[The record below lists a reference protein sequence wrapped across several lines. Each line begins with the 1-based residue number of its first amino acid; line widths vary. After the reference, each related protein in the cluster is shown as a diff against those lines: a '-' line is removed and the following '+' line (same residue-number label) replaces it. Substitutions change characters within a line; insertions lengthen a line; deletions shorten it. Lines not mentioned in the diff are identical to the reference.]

1 MRWILVLLLLLI
13 ALLTAAATSLR
24 SASRLWLRD
33 WVEQQLTGKG
43 TAEAYL
49 ERLHDLLA
57 ASVSAAA
64 LVAILAGIAI
74 GARPDENTLGTALA
88 IVAFGLATLVL
99 GQLLPRALG
108 RRWSSRLVP
117 VLLPTLRGT
126 SALLSPVQR
135 LASAVSAASVRPAV
149 GEQSRREGFEE
160 LLREGQLEGQLE
172 GIGERDELDIITG
185 VVQFGE
191 RVLRDVM
198 TPRTAVFAV
207 DIALSPLEMAA
218 VIASSGYSRVPVYRE
233 SLDEIVG
240 VVHVFDVFRDGGE
253 RMAPLRPVPHAPAT
267 KRVSEMLFE
276 MLRGQFHFAVV
287 VDEFGGTAGIATLE
301 DLLEEL
307 VGDIHDEHDEPAIAD
322 VGHSRHAVVLDASM
336 PASEVAARFDAV
348 LPEWVDDRAQP
359 LAGLI
364 VRALGRIPV
373 VGERFVLGSLELTVV
388 RATATRIQR
397 LLAQRVQTAPA
408 VALRAPQ

>member
-1 MRWILVLLLLLI
+1 MIWILALLLLLT
-13 ALLTAAATSLR
+13 ALLTAAATALR
-24 SASRLWLRD
+24 SASRMWLRD
-33 WVEQQLTGKG
+33 WVEQQLTGKV

-49 ERLHDLLA
+49 ERLHELLA
-57 ASVSAAA
+57 ASVSAGA
-64 LVAILAGIAI
+64 LVAICSGIAI
-74 GARPDENTLGTALA
+74 GAQPDADPLATFLA
-88 IVAFGLATLVL
+88 IVLFGLAVLVL
-99 GQLLPRALG
+99 GQLVPRAIA
-108 RRWSSRLVP
+108 RRWSSKLVP

-135 LASAVSAASVRPAV
+135 VAQRVAAAAVRPA
-149 GEQSRREGFEE
+149 GAEPSRREGFEE
-160 LLREGQLEGQLE
+160 LLREGELE
-172 GIGERDELDIITG
+172 GIGEREEIDIITG

-218 VIASSGYSRVPVYRE
+218 VIASSGYSRVPVYRD

-287 VDEFGGTAGIATLE
+287 ADEFGGTAGIVTLE

-307 VGDIHDEHDEPAIAD
+307 VGDIHDEHDEPAVAD
-322 VGHSRHAVVLDASM
+322 VGPSRRAVVINASM
-336 PASEVAARFDAV
+336 PASEVAARFDV
-348 LPEWVDDRAQP
+348 FLPDWIEDGSQP
-359 LAGLI
+359 LAGIL

-373 VGERFVLGSLELTVV
+373 VGERFVLASLELTVV

-397 LLAQRVQTAPA
+397 LLAQREDTAVPIA
-408 VALRAPQ
+408 IRAPK

>member
-1 MRWILVLLLLLI
+1 MIWVLALLLLML
-13 ALLTAAATSLR
+13 AWLTAAATALR

-33 WVEQQLTGKG
+33 WVEQQLTGKV

-49 ERLHDLLA
+49 ERLHELLA

-64 LVAILAGIAI
+64 LLTVLAGIAI
-74 GARPDENTLGTALA
+74 GARPDATVLDTVIA
-88 IVAFGLATLVL
+88 IAGFGLAVLVL
-99 GQLLPRALG
+99 GQLFPRAIA

-117 VLLPTLRGT
+117 VLLPTMRAT
-126 SALLSPVQR
+126 AALLAPVHR
-135 LASAVSAASVRPAV
+135 LGTAVAAASVRPV
-149 GEQSRREGFEE
+149 SNEQSRREGFEE
-160 LLREGQLEGQLE
+160 LLREGQLEG
-172 GIGERDELDIITG
+172 IGEREEIDIITG

-207 DIALSPLEMAA
+207 DVALSPLEMAA
-218 VIASSGYSRVPVYRE
+218 IIAQSGYSRVPVYRE
-233 SLDEIVG
+233 SLDEIIG
-240 VVHVFDVFRDGGE
+240 VIHVFDVFRDGGE

-287 VDEFGGTAGIATLE
+287 VDEFGGTAGIVTLE

-322 VGHSRHAVVLDASM
+322 IGHSRHAVVLDASM
-336 PASEVAARFDAV
+336 PAGDVALRFEAQ
-348 LPEWVDDRAQP
+348 LPDWIEDRTQP

-373 VGERFVLGSLELTVV
+373 VGERFILGSLELTVV

-397 LLAQRVQTAPA
+397 LLAQRAGSAPG
-408 VALRAPQ
+408 VVLRAPQQ

>member
-1 MRWILVLLLLLI
+1 MIGILVLILLLV
-13 ALLTAAATSLR
+13 AWLTAAATSLR

-33 WVEQQLTGKG
+33 WVEQQLTGKV
-43 TAEAYL
+43 TAEAYV
-49 ERLHDLLA
+49 ERLHQLLA

-64 LVAILAGIAI
+64 LLAILAGIAI
-74 GARPDENTLGTALA
+74 GARPEADALSNLIA
-88 IVAFGLATLVL
+88 ILAFGLAVLVL
-99 GQLLPRALG
+99 GQLVPRALA
-108 RRWSSRLVP
+108 RRWSSKLVP
-117 VLLPTLRGT
+117 VLLPTLRAT
-126 SALLSPVQR
+126 SALISPVQR
-135 LASAVSAASVRPAV
+135 LASAVAAASVRPAKS
-149 GEQSRREGFEE
+149 EQSRREGFEE
-160 LLREGQLEGQLE
+160 LLREGQLEG
-172 GIGERDELDIITG
+172 IGEREEIDIITG

-218 VIASSGYSRVPVYRE
+218 VIASSGYSRVPVYRD

-307 VGDIHDEHDEPAIAD
+307 VGDIHDEHDEPAISD

-348 LPEWVDDRAQP
+348 LPDWVEDRSQP

-397 LLAQRVQTAPA
+397 LLAQRADAGAP
-408 VALRAPQ
+408 VSLKAPK

>member
-1 MRWILVLLLLLI
+1 MIWILGLLLLLT
-13 ALLTAAATSLR
+13 ALLTAAATALR

-33 WVEQQLTGKG
+33 WVEQQLTGKV

-57 ASVSAAA
+57 ASVSAGA
-64 LVAILAGIAI
+64 LVAICAGIAI
-74 GARPDENTLGTALA
+74 GTHPDPDPLAVMLA
-88 IVAFGLATLVL
+88 IVIFGLAVLVL
-99 GQLLPRALG
+99 GQLFPRALA
-108 RRWSSRLVP
+108 RRWSSKLVP

-126 SALLSPVQR
+126 SAILSPVQR
-135 LASAVSAASVRPAV
+135 IAARVATSGARP
-149 GEQSRREGFEE
+149 GSSEQSRREGFEE
-160 LLREGQLEGQLE
+160 LLREGQLEG
-172 GIGERDELDIITG
+172 IGEREEIDIITG

-198 TPRTAVFAV
+198 TPRTSVFAV

-240 VVHVFDVFRDGGE
+240 VMHVFDVFRDGGE

-307 VGDIHDEHDEPAIAD
+307 VGDIHDEHDEPAAAD
-322 VGHSRHAVVLDASM
+322 IGHSHHAIVLDASL
-336 PASEVAARFDAV
+336 PAGDIASRFDV
-348 LPEWVDDRAQP
+348 SLPEWVDESQP
-359 LAGLI
+359 VAGI
-364 VRALGRIPV
+364 VVRAIGRIPV
-373 VGERFVLGSLELTVV
+373 VGERFELGALELTVV
-388 RATATRIQR
+388 RATPTRIQR
-397 LLAQRVQTAPA
+397 LLAKRADAALA
-408 VALRAPQ
+408 VALKAPQ

>member
-1 MRWILVLLLLLI
+1 MIWVLALLLLLMAWVI
-13 ALLTAAATSLR
+13 AAATALR

-33 WVEQQLTGKG
+33 WVEQQLTGKV

-49 ERLHDLLA
+49 ERLHQLLA
-57 ASVSAAA
+57 ASVSAVA
-64 LVAILAGIAI
+64 LLTILAGIAI
-74 GARPDENTLGTALA
+74 GARPDADALSTLIA
-88 IVAFGLATLVL
+88 IVVFGLAVLVL
-99 GQLLPRALG
+99 GQLLPRALA
-108 RRWSSRLVP
+108 RRWSSKLVP
-117 VLLPTLRGT
+117 VLLPTLRAT
-126 SALLSPVQR
+126 SALISPVQR
-135 LASAVSAASVRPAV
+135 LASAVAAASVRPV
-149 GEQSRREGFEE
+149 PHEQSRREGFEE
-160 LLREGQLEGQLE
+160 LLREGQLEG
-172 GIGERDELDIITG
+172 IGEREEIDIITG

-207 DIALSPLEMAA
+207 DMALSPLEMAA
-218 VIASSGYSRVPVYRE
+218 VIASSGYSRVPVYRD
-233 SLDEIVG
+233 SLDEIIG

-287 VDEFGGTAGIATLE
+287 VDEFGGTAGIVTLE

-336 PASEVAARFDAV
+336 PASEVAARFDAA
-348 LPEWVDDRAQP
+348 LPDWVEDRSQP

-397 LLAQRVQTAPA
+397 LIAQRAGAAPP
-408 VALRAPQ
+408 VALKAPQ

>member
-1 MRWILVLLLLLI
+1 MIGILVLILLLM
-13 ALLTAAATSLR
+13 AWLTAAATALR

-33 WVEQQLTGKG
+33 WVEQQLTGKV
-43 TAEAYL
+43 TAEAYV
-49 ERLHDLLA
+49 ERLHQLLA

-64 LVAILAGIAI
+64 LLAILAGIAI
-74 GARPDENTLGTALA
+74 GARPDADALSNLIA
-88 IVAFGLATLVL
+88 IVAFGLAVLVL
-99 GQLLPRALG
+99 GQLLPRALA
-108 RRWSSRLVP
+108 RRWSSKLVP
-117 VLLPTLRGT
+117 VLLPTLRAT
-126 SALLSPVQR
+126 SALISPVQR
-135 LASAVSAASVRPAV
+135 LASAVAAASARTSRS
-149 GEQSRREGFEE
+149 ELSRREGFEE
-160 LLREGQLEGQLE
+160 LLREGQLEG
-172 GIGERDELDIITG
+172 IGEREEIDIITG

-207 DIALSPLEMAA
+207 DMALSPLEMAA

-287 VDEFGGTAGIATLE
+287 VDEFGGTAGIVTLE

-307 VGDIHDEHDEPAIAD
+307 VGDIHDEHDEPAISD

-348 LPEWVDDRAQP
+348 LPDWVEDRSQP

-397 LLAQRVQTAPA
+397 LLAQRADAGAP
-408 VALRAPQ
+408 VALKAPQ

>member
-1 MRWILVLLLLLI
+1 MIWVLALLLLLV
-13 ALLTAAATSLR
+13 AWLTAAATALR

-33 WVEQQLTGKG
+33 WVEQQLTGKV

-49 ERLHDLLA
+49 ERLHQLLA
-57 ASVSAAA
+57 ASGSAAA
-64 LVAILAGIAI
+64 LLAILAGMAI
-74 GARPDENTLGTALA
+74 GMRPDMDALA
-88 IVAFGLATLVL
+88 IIAEILLFALAVLVL
-99 GQLLPRALG
+99 GQLLPRAIA
-108 RRWSSRLVP
+108 RRWSAKLVP
-117 VLLPTLRGT
+117 VLLPTLRAT
-126 SALLSPVQR
+126 SALLSPVER
-135 LASAVSAASVRPAV
+135 LASAVATASVKPATA
-149 GEQSRREGFEE
+149 EQSRREGIEE
-160 LLREGQLEGQLE
+160 LLREGQLEG
-172 GIGERDELDIITG
+172 IGATEEISIITG

-191 RVLRDVM
+191 RLLRDVM

-207 DIALSPLEMAA
+207 DVALSPLEMAA
-218 VIASSGYSRVPVYRE
+218 VIAQSGYSRVPVYRG
-233 SLDEIVG
+233 SLDEIIG

-287 VDEFGGTAGIATLE
+287 ADEFGGTAGIVTLE

-307 VGDIHDEHDEPAIAD
+307 VGDIHDEHDEPAIAED
-322 VGHSRHAVVLDASM
+322 GHSRHAVVLDAKV
-336 PASEVAARFDAV
+336 PASDVAARFDAQ
-348 LPEWVDDRAQP
+348 LPDWVDDRSQP

-388 RATATRIQR
+388 RATPTRIQR
-397 LLAQRVQTAPA
+397 LLAQRADALPPVP
-408 VALRAPQ
+408 LRAPQ

>member
-1 MRWILVLLLLLI
+1 MTAILALLLLLV
-13 ALLTAAATSLR
+13 AWLTAASTSLR
-24 SASRLWLRD
+24 SASRMWLRD
-33 WVEQQLTGKG
+33 WVEQQLTGKV
-43 TAEAYL
+43 TAEAYV
-49 ERLHDLLA
+49 ERLHQLLA
-57 ASVSAAA
+57 AAGSAAA
-64 LVAILAGIAI
+64 L
-74 GARPDENTLGTALA
+74 LA
-88 IVAFGLATLVL
+88 IVAGLAIGMRPASDGLGVIGEIVLFVLVVL
-99 GQLLPRALG
+99 VFGQLVPRAIA
-108 RRWSSRLVP
+108 RRWSSKLVP
-117 VLLPTLRGT
+117 VLLRTLRAA
-126 SALLSPVQR
+126 SALLSPVER
-135 LASAVSAASVRPAV
+135 LASAVATASVRPRV
-149 GEQSRREGFEE
+149 NEQSRREGFEE
-160 LLREGQLEGQLE
+160 LLREGQLEG
-172 GIGERDELDIITG
+172 IGETQEIDIIAG

-191 RVLRDVM
+191 RVLHDVM

-218 VIASSGYSRVPVYRE
+218 VIAQSGYSRVPVYRG

-287 VDEFGGTAGIATLE
+287 VDEFGGTAGIVTLE

-307 VGDIHDEHDEPAIAD
+307 VGDIHDEHDEPAMTD

-336 PASEVAARFDAV
+336 PASEVAARFDAQ
-348 LPEWVDDRAQP
+348 LPEWLEDRSQP

-364 VRALGRIPV
+364 VRALGRIPA

-388 RATATRIQR
+388 RATPARIQR
-397 LLAQRVQTAPA
+397 LLAQRADAAPP
-408 VALRAPQ
+408 VALRAPR

>member
-1 MRWILVLLLLLI
+1 MIWVLALLLLVT
-13 ALLTAAATSLR
+13 ALLTAAATALR

-33 WVEQQLTGKG
+33 WVEQQLTGKV

-49 ERLHDLLA
+49 ERLHELLA
-57 ASVSAAA
+57 ASVSAGA
-64 LVAILAGIAI
+64 LVVICAGIAI
-74 GARPDENTLGTALA
+74 GTQPDADPLATILA
-88 IVAFGLATLVL
+88 IVIFGLAALVL
-99 GQLLPRALG
+99 GQLFPRAIA
-108 RRWSSRLVP
+108 RRWSAKLVP

-135 LASAVSAASVRPAV
+135 FAGAIASTGARPAS
-149 GEQSRREGFEE
+149 GEQSRREGFED
-160 LLREGQLEGQLE
+160 LLREGELEGMGQRE
-172 GIGERDELDIITG
+172 EIDIITG

-240 VVHVFDVFRDGGE
+240 VIHVFDVFRDGGE

-307 VGDIHDEHDEPAIAD
+307 VGDIHDEHDEPALAD
-322 VGHSRHAVVLDASM
+322 VGHSRHAIVLDAAM
-336 PASEVAARFDAV
+336 PAGDVASRFDAL
-348 LPEWVDDRAQP
+348 LPAWVEDRSQP
-359 LAGLI
+359 LAGLL

-373 VGERFVLGSLELTVV
+373 VGERFVLGTLELTVV
-388 RATATRIQR
+388 RATNTRIQR
-397 LLAQRVQTAPA
+397 LLAQRVDAVPAVELTAP
-408 VALRAPQ
+408 Q

>member
-1 MRWILVLLLLLI
+1 MIWFLGLLLLLA
-13 ALLTAAATSLR
+13 ALVTASASALR
-24 SASRLWLRD
+24 SASRMWLRD
-33 WVEQQLTGKG
+33 WVEQQLTGKV

-49 ERLHDLLA
+49 ERLHELLA
-57 ASVSAAA
+57 ASVTAGA
-64 LVAILAGIAI
+64 LVAICSGIVI
-74 GARPDENTLGTALA
+74 GASPDADPLATILA
-88 IVAFGLATLVL
+88 IVLFGLAVLVL
-99 GQLLPRALG
+99 GQLLPRAIA
-108 RRWSSRLVP
+108 RRWSSSLVP
-117 VLLPTLRGT
+117 VLLPTLRGA

-135 LASAVSAASVRPAV
+135 AASTVAAAAVRPPG
-149 GEQSRREGFEE
+149 GELSRREGFEE
-160 LLREGQLEGQLE
+160 LLREGELE
-172 GIGERDELDIITG
+172 GIGEREEIDIITG

-207 DIALSPLEMAA
+207 DMALSPLEMAA
-218 VIASSGYSRVPVYRE
+218 VIASSGYSRVPVYRG

-307 VGDIHDEHDEPAIAD
+307 VGDIHDEHDEPALAD
-322 VGHSRHAVVLDASM
+322 AGPSRRAVVVNASM
-336 PASEVAARFDAV
+336 PASEVAARFDAM
-348 LPEWVDDRAQP
+348 LPDWIDDRSQP
-359 LAGLI
+359 LAGIL

-388 RATATRIQR
+388 RATATRVQR
-397 LLAQRVQTAPA
+397 LLAQREEASAPL
-408 VALRAPQ
+408 ALRAPK

>member
-1 MRWILVLLLLLI
+1 MIWILTLFLLMT
-13 ALLTAAATSLR
+13 AWLTAAATALR

-33 WVEQQLTGKG
+33 WVEQQLTGKV

-49 ERLHDLLA
+49 ERLQQLLA

-64 LVAILAGIAI
+64 LLAILAGMTI
-74 GARPDENTLGTALA
+74 GTRPGSDVLGIILE
-88 IVAFGLATLVL
+88 ILLFGLAVLVL
-99 GQLLPRALG
+99 GQLLPRALA
-108 RRWSSRLVP
+108 RRWSSKLVP
-117 VLLPTLRGT
+117 VLLPTLRAT

-135 LASAVSAASVRPAV
+135 IATAVAAASVRPASN
-149 GEQSRREGFEE
+149 EQSRREGFEE
-160 LLREGQLEGQLE
+160 LLREGQLEG
-172 GIGERDELDIITG
+172 IGEREEIDIITG

-207 DIALSPLEMAA
+207 DITLSPLEMAA
-218 VIASSGYSRVPVYRE
+218 VIAQSGYSRVPVFRG

-287 VDEFGGTAGIATLE
+287 ADEFGGTAGIVTLE

-336 PASEVAARFDAV
+336 PASEVAARFEV
-348 LPEWVDDRAQP
+348 QLPDWVEDRNQP

-364 VRALGRIPV
+364 VRTLGRIPV

-388 RATATRIQR
+388 RATPTRIQR
-397 LLAQRVQTAPA
+397 LLAQSADAAPP
-408 VALRAPQ
+408 VPLRPPQ

>member
-1 MRWILVLLLLLI
+1 MSWILVVLLLLM
-13 ALLTAAATSLR
+13 AWLTAAATALR

-33 WVEQQLTGKG
+33 WVEQQLTGKV

-49 ERLHDLLA
+49 ERLHELLA
-57 ASVSAAA
+57 ASGSAAA
-64 LVAILAGIAI
+64 LLVILAGIDI
-74 GARPDENTLGTALA
+74 GARPDANALNTLVT
-88 IVAFGLATLVL
+88 IVIFGLAALVL
-99 GQLLPRALG
+99 GQLFPRALA
-108 RRWSSRLVP
+108 RRWSSKLVP
-117 VLLPTLRGT
+117 VLLPTLRAT
-126 SALLSPVQR
+126 SALISPVQR
-135 LASAVSAASVRPAV
+135 LASAVAAASVRTSN
-149 GEQSRREGFEE
+149 EQSRREGFEE
-160 LLREGQLEGQLE
+160 LLREGQLEG
-172 GIGERDELDIITG
+172 IGEREEIDIITG

-207 DIALSPLEMAA
+207 DMALSPLEMAA
-218 VIASSGYSRVPVYRE
+218 VIANSGYSRVPVYRE
-233 SLDEIVG
+233 SLDEIIG

-287 VDEFGGTAGIATLE
+287 VDEFGGTAGIVTLE

-322 VGHSRHAVVLDASM
+322 IGHSRHAVVLDASM
-336 PASEVAARFDAV
+336 PANEVAARFDAV
-348 LPEWVDDRAQP
+348 LPDWVEDRTQP

-397 LLAQRVQTAPA
+397 LIAQRSDSAPP
-408 VALRAPQ
+408 VMLRAPQ

>member
-1 MRWILVLLLLLI
+1 MIWVLALLLVLT
-13 ALLTAAATSLR
+13 AWLTAAATALR

-33 WVEQQLTGKG
+33 WVEQQLTGKV

-49 ERLHDLLA
+49 ERLHQLLA
-57 ASVSAAA
+57 ASGSAAA
-64 LVAILAGIAI
+64 LLAIIAGMAI
-74 GARPDENTLGTALA
+74 GTRPANDVLGVVLEVLVFVLA
-88 IVAFGLATLVL
+88 VLVI
-99 GQLLPRALG
+99 GQLLPRAIA
-108 RRWSSRLVP
+108 RRWSSKLVP
-117 VLLPTLRGT
+117 VLLPTLRAT
-126 SALLSPVQR
+126 SALLSPVER
-135 LASAVSAASVRPAV
+135 GASAVAAASVRPTSN
-149 GEQSRREGFEE
+149 EQSRREGFEE
-160 LLREGQLEGQLE
+160 LLREGQLEG
-172 GIGERDELDIITG
+172 IGEREEIDIITG

-218 VIASSGYSRVPVYRE
+218 VIAKSGYSRVPVYRE
-233 SLDEIVG
+233 SVDEIVG
-240 VVHVFDVFRDGGE
+240 VIHVFDVFRDGGE

-287 VDEFGGTAGIATLE
+287 VDEFGGTAGIVTLE

-322 VGHSRHAVVLDASM
+322 VGHSRHAVVLDASI
-336 PASEVAARFDAV
+336 PAAEVATRFEAQ
-348 LPEWVDDRAQP
+348 LPPWVEDRSQP

-388 RATATRIQR
+388 RATPTRIQR
-397 LLAQRVQTAPA
+397 LLAQRADAAPP
-408 VALRAPQ
+408 VPLRAPQ

>member
-1 MRWILVLLLLLI
+1 MIYFLLALVLLA
-13 ALLTAAATSLR
+13 ALVTAAATSLR

-33 WVEQQLTGKG
+33 WVEQQLTGKV

-49 ERLHDLLA
+49 ERLHELLA
-57 ASVSAAA
+57 ASTNAAA
-64 LVAILAGIAI
+64 LIAVFAGIVI
-74 GARPDENTLGTALA
+74 GTRPDAGPLDTLLA
-88 IVAFGLATLVL
+88 IALFGLAVL
-99 GQLLPRALG
+99 IVGQLLPRAVA
-108 RRWSSRLVP
+108 RRWSSKLVP
-117 VLLPTLRGT
+117 VLLPTLRAT
-126 SALLSPVQR
+126 SAVLSPAQR
-135 LASAVSAASVRPAV
+135 MVSAVAGASVHSAT

-160 LLREGQLEGQLE
+160 LLREGQLEG
-172 GIGERDELDIITG
+172 IGEREEIDIITG

-191 RVLRDVM
+191 RVLSEVM

-218 VIASSGYSRVPVYRE
+218 VIAQSGYSRVPVYRE

-253 RMAPLRPVPHAPAT
+253 RMAPLRPVPHAPST

-287 VDEFGGTAGIATLE
+287 VDEFGGTAGIVTLE

-307 VGDIHDEHDEPAIAD
+307 VGDIHDEHDEPAVAD

-336 PASEVAARFDAV
+336 PAEDVAARFDV
-348 LPEWVDDRAQP
+348 LLPDWVEDRSQP

-364 VRALGRIPV
+364 VRNLGRIPV
-373 VGERFVLGSLELTVV
+373 VGERFVLGALELIVV
-388 RATATRIQR
+388 RATQTRIQR
-397 LLAQRVQTAPA
+397 LLAQRVDAAQAIP
-408 VALRAPQ
+408 LRAPR

>member
-1 MRWILVLLLLLI
+1 MIWLLVLLLLLV
-13 ALLTAAATSLR
+13 AFVTASASALR
-24 SASRLWLRD
+24 SASRMWLRD
-33 WVEQQLTGKG
+33 WVEQQLTGKV

-49 ERLHDLLA
+49 ERLHELLA
-57 ASVSAAA
+57 ASVSAGA
-64 LVAILAGIAI
+64 LVVICSGIVI
-74 GARPDENTLGTALA
+74 GASPDADPLATILA
-88 IVAFGLATLVL
+88 IVLFGLSVLVL
-99 GQLLPRALG
+99 GQLLPRAIA
-108 RRWSSRLVP
+108 RRWSSTLVP
-117 VLLPTLRGT
+117 VLLPALRGA
-126 SALLSPVQR
+126 SAILSPVR
-135 LASAVSAASVRPAV
+135 RGASTVAAAAVRPSGA
-149 GEQSRREGFEE
+149 ELSRREGFEE
-160 LLREGQLEGQLE
+160 LLREGELE
-172 GIGERDELDIITG
+172 GIGEREEIDIITG

-207 DIALSPLEMAA
+207 DMALSPLEMAA
-218 VIASSGYSRVPVYRE
+218 VIASSGYSRVPVYRG

-307 VGDIHDEHDEPAIAD
+307 VGDIHDEHDEPALAD
-322 VGHSRHAVVLDASM
+322 VGPSRRAVVVNASM
-336 PASEVAARFDAV
+336 PASEVAARFDAL
-348 LPEWVDDRAQP
+348 LPDWIDDRSQP
-359 LAGLI
+359 LAGIL

-388 RATATRIQR
+388 RATATRVQR
-397 LLAQRVQTAPA
+397 LLAQREDAGAPL
-408 VALRAPQ
+408 ALRAPT

>member
-1 MRWILVLLLLLI
+1 MIWILTTLLLLT
-13 ALLTAAATSLR
+13 ALLTAAATALR

-33 WVEQQLTGKG
+33 WVEQQLTGKV

-57 ASVSAAA
+57 ASVSAGA
-64 LVAILAGIAI
+64 LVAICAGIVI
-74 GARPDENTLGTALA
+74 GTHPDPDPLAVILA
-88 IVAFGLATLVL
+88 IVIFGLAVLVL
-99 GQLLPRALG
+99 GQLFPRAIA
-108 RRWSSRLVP
+108 RRWSSKLVP

-126 SALLSPVQR
+126 SAILSPLQR
-135 LASAVSAASVRPAV
+135 MATRVAAGGARP
-149 GEQSRREGFEE
+149 GSSEQSRREGFEE
-160 LLREGQLEGQLE
+160 LLREGQLEG
-172 GIGERDELDIITG
+172 IGEREEIDIITG

-198 TPRTAVFAV
+198 TPRTSVFAV

-240 VVHVFDVFRDGGE
+240 VMHVFDVFRDGGE

-307 VGDIHDEHDEPAIAD
+307 VGDIHDEHDEPAAAD
-322 VGHSRHAVVLDASM
+322 TGHSHHAIVLDASISAGDV
-336 PASEVAARFDAV
+336 ASRFDV
-348 LPEWVDDRAQP
+348 LLPEWVDESQP
-359 LAGLI
+359 VAGLV
-364 VRALGRIPV
+364 VRAIGRIPV
-373 VGERFVLGSLELTVV
+373 VGERFELGALELTVV
-388 RATATRIQR
+388 RATPTRIQR
-397 LLAQRVQTAPA
+397 LLAQRADAALA
-408 VALRAPQ
+408 VALKEPQ

>member
-1 MRWILVLLLLLI
+1 MTWMLALLLLLM
-13 ALLTAAATSLR
+13 AWLTAASTALR

-33 WVEQQLTGKG
+33 WVEQQLTGKV

-49 ERLHDLLA
+49 ERLHQLLA
-57 ASVSAAA
+57 ASGSAAA
-64 LVAILAGIAI
+64 MLAILAGMAI
-74 GARPDENTLGTALA
+74 GTRADLDVLGMIAEILLFALA
-88 IVAFGLATLVL
+88 VLVL
-99 GQLLPRALG
+99 GQLLPRAIA
-108 RRWSSRLVP
+108 RRWSSKLVP
-117 VLLPTLRGT
+117 VLLPTLRAT
-126 SALLSPVQR
+126 SALLSPVER
-135 LASAVSAASVRPAV
+135 LARAVAAASVRRDVA
-149 GEQSRREGFEE
+149 EQPRREGFEE
-160 LLREGQLEGQLE
+160 LLREGQLEG
-172 GIGERDELDIITG
+172 IGEREEIDIITG

-207 DIALSPLEMAA
+207 DVALPPLEMAA
-218 VIASSGYSRVPVYRE
+218 VIAHSGYSRVPVYRG
-233 SLDEIVG
+233 SLDEIIG

-287 VDEFGGTAGIATLE
+287 ADEFGGTAGIVTLE

-307 VGDIHDEHDEPAIAD
+307 VGDIHDEHDEPAITD
-322 VGHSRHAVVLDASM
+322 IGHSRHAVVLDAKV
-336 PASEVAARFDAV
+336 PASEAAARFEAQ
-348 LPEWVDDRAQP
+348 LPDWVEDRSQP

-373 VGERFVLGSLELTVV
+373 VGERFMLGSLELTVV
-388 RATATRIQR
+388 RATPARIQR
-397 LLAQRVQTAPA
+397 LLAQRADAALPIS
-408 VALRAPQ
+408 LRAPK

>member
-1 MRWILVLLLLLI
+1 MIWILVLLLLLT
-13 ALLTAAATSLR
+13 ALLTAAATALR
-24 SASRLWLRD
+24 SASRMWLRD
-33 WVEQQLTGKG
+33 WVEQQLTGKV

-49 ERLHDLLA
+49 ERLHELLA
-57 ASVSAAA
+57 ASVSAGA
-64 LVAILAGIAI
+64 LVAICSGIAI
-74 GARPDENTLGTALA
+74 GAQPDADPLATFLA
-88 IVAFGLATLVL
+88 IVLFGLAVLLL
-99 GQLLPRALG
+99 GQLLPRAIA
-108 RRWSSRLVP
+108 RRWSSTLVP

-135 LASAVSAASVRPAV
+135 LAHRVSAAALRPA
-149 GEQSRREGFEE
+149 GTEPSRREGFEE
-160 LLREGQLEGQLE
+160 LLREGELE
-172 GIGERDELDIITG
+172 GIGERDEIDIITG

-207 DIALSPLEMAA
+207 DISLSPLEMAA
-218 VIASSGYSRVPVYRE
+218 VIASSGYSRVPVYRD

-287 VDEFGGTAGIATLE
+287 ADEFGGTAGIVTLE

-307 VGDIHDEHDEPAIAD
+307 VGDIHDEHDEPAVAD
-322 VGHSRHAVVLDASM
+322 VGPSRRAVVINGSM
-336 PASEVAARFDAV
+336 PASEVAARFDAF
-348 LPEWVDDRAQP
+348 LPDWMEDGSQP
-359 LAGLI
+359 LGGII

-373 VGERFVLGSLELTVV
+373 VGERFVLGPLELTVV

-397 LLAQRVQTAPA
+397 LLAQREDTALP
-408 VALRAPQ
+408 VALRAPK

>member
-1 MRWILVLLLLLI
+1 MIWVLVLLLLLT
-13 ALLTAAATSLR
+13 ALLTAAATALR

-33 WVEQQLTGKG
+33 WVEQQLTGKV

-57 ASVSAAA
+57 ASVSAGA
-64 LVAILAGIAI
+64 LVAICAGIAI
-74 GARPDENTLGTALA
+74 GTHPDPDPLAVMLA
-88 IVAFGLATLVL
+88 IVIFGLAVLVL
-99 GQLLPRALG
+99 GQLFPRALA
-108 RRWSSRLVP
+108 RRWSSKLVP

-126 SALLSPVQR
+126 STLLSPVQR
-135 LASAVSAASVRPAV
+135 MAARVAFSSGRPRSS
-149 GEQSRREGFEE
+149 EQSRREGFEE
-160 LLREGQLEGQLE
+160 LLREGQLEG
-172 GIGERDELDIITG
+172 IGEREEIDIITG

-198 TPRTAVFAV
+198 TPRTSVFAV

-218 VIASSGYSRVPVYRE
+218 VIASSGYSRVPVFRE

-240 VVHVFDVFRDGGE
+240 VIHVFDVFRDGGE

-307 VGDIHDEHDEPAIAD
+307 VGDIHDEHDEPAAAD
-322 VGHSRHAVVLDASM
+322 IGHSHHAIVLDASISAGDV
-336 PASEVAARFDAV
+336 ASRFDV
-348 LPEWVDDRAQP
+348 SLPEWVDESQP
-359 LAGLI
+359 VAGLV
-364 VRALGRIPV
+364 VRAIGRIPV
-373 VGERFVLGSLELTVV
+373 VGERFELGALELTVV
-388 RATATRIQR
+388 RATPTRIQR
-397 LLAQRVQTAPA
+397 LLAQRADAAPA
-408 VALRAPQ
+408 VALKAPQ

>member
-1 MRWILVLLLLLI
+1 MIWILALVLLLT
-13 ALLTAAATSLR
+13 ALVTAAATALR

-33 WVEQQLTGKG
+33 WVEQQPTGKV

-49 ERLHDLLA
+49 ERLHQLLA
-57 ASVSAAA
+57 ASVSAGALLAIAA
-64 LVAILAGIAI
+64 GLTIGMQPDADPLAAILAIVLFGI
-74 GARPDENTLGTALA
+74 
-88 IVAFGLATLVL
+88 ATLVL
-99 GQLLPRALG
+99 GQLLPRALA
-108 RRWSSRLVP
+108 RRWSSKMVP

-126 SALLSPVQR
+126 SALLSPLQR
-135 LASAVSAASVRPAV
+135 ASGAVATAV
-149 GEQSRREGFEE
+149 VHPVAGEQSRREGFEE
-160 LLREGQLEGQLE
+160 LLREGELE
-172 GIGERDELDIITG
+172 GIGQREEIDIITG

-218 VIASSGYSRVPVYRE
+218 VIASSGYSRVPVYRD

-253 RMAPLRPVPHAPAT
+253 RMAPLRAVPHAPAT

-276 MLRGQFHFAVV
+276 MLRGQFHLAVV

-307 VGDIHDEHDEPAIAD
+307 VGDIHDEHDEPATME
-322 VGHSRHAVVLDASM
+322 VGHSRHAIVIDASM
-336 PASEVAARFDAV
+336 PVGDVASRFEAALPDWVAD
-348 LPEWVDDRAQP
+348 ESQP

-373 VGERFVLGSLELTVV
+373 VGERFVLGGLELTVV
-388 RATATRIQR
+388 RATNTRIQR
-397 LLAQRVQTAPA
+397 LLAQNVATVPA
-408 VALRAPQ
+408 VELLEPQ

>member
-1 MRWILVLLLLLI
+1 MILILSLLLLLT
-13 ALLTAAATSLR
+13 ALLTAAATALR

-33 WVEQQLTGKG
+33 WVEQQLTGKV

-49 ERLHDLLA
+49 ERLHELLA
-57 ASVSAAA
+57 ASVSAGA
-64 LVAILAGIAI
+64 LVAICAGIVI
-74 GARPDENTLGTALA
+74 GEQPDAGPLNTFLA
-88 IVAFGLATLVL
+88 IVLFGLAVLVL
-99 GQLLPRALG
+99 GQLFPRALA
-108 RRWSSRLVP
+108 RHWSSKLVP
-117 VLLPTLRGT
+117 VLLPTLRAT

-135 LASAVSAASVRPAV
+135 VASAVAAAGVRPAS

-160 LLREGQLEGQLE
+160 LLRVGQLE
-172 GIGERDELDIITG
+172 GIGEREEIDIITG

-207 DIALSPLEMAA
+207 DMALSPLEMAA
-218 VIASSGYSRVPVYRE
+218 VIASSGYSRVPVYRG
-233 SLDEIVG
+233 SLDDIVG

-287 VDEFGGTAGIATLE
+287 VDEFGGTAGIVTLE

-307 VGDIHDEHDEPAIAD
+307 VGDIHDEHDEPAAAE

-348 LPEWVDDRAQP
+348 LPAWVEDRSQP

-373 VGERFVLGSLELTVV
+373 VGERFVLGSLELTIV

-397 LLAQRVQTAPA
+397 LLAQRTDAAPA

>member
-1 MRWILVLLLLLI
+1 MIWVLVLLLLMMAWI
-13 ALLTAAATSLR
+13 TAAATALR

-33 WVEQQLTGKG
+33 WVEQQLTGKV

-49 ERLHDLLA
+49 ERLHQLLA
-57 ASVSAAA
+57 ASGSAGA
-64 LVAILAGIAI
+64 LLAILAGLAVGTRPQSDVLGIIAEI
-74 GARPDENTLGTALA
+74 LIFALA
-88 IVAFGLATLVL
+88 VLVF
-99 GQLLPRALG
+99 GQLLPRAIA
-108 RRWSSRLVP
+108 RRWSSKLVP
-117 VLLPTLRGT
+117 VLLPTLRAT
-126 SALLSPVQR
+126 SALLSPVEK
-135 LASAVSAASVRPAV
+135 LASAVAAASARPSGSEV
-149 GEQSRREGFEE
+149 SRREGFEE
-160 LLREGQLEGQLE
+160 LLREGQLEG
-172 GIGERDELDIITG
+172 IGATEEIDIITG

-218 VIASSGYSRVPVYRE
+218 VIAQSGYSRVPVYRE

-253 RMAPLRPVPHAPAT
+253 RMAPLRAVPHAPAT

-287 VDEFGGTAGIATLE
+287 VDEFGGTAGIVTLE

-307 VGDIHDEHDEPAIAD
+307 VGDIHDEHDEPAMSD
-322 VGHSRHAVVLDASM
+322 VGHSRHAVVLDAKM
-336 PASEVAARFDAV
+336 PANDVAARFDAQ
-348 LPEWVDDRAQP
+348 LPDWVEDRSQP

-388 RATATRIQR
+388 RATPTRIQR
-397 LLAQRVQTAPA
+397 LLAQRVDATAP
-408 VALRAPQ
+408 VPLRAPQ

>member
-1 MRWILVLLLLLI
+1 MIWILALLLLLT
-13 ALLTAAATSLR
+13 ALLTAAATALR
-24 SASRLWLRD
+24 SASRMWLRD
-33 WVEQQLTGKG
+33 WVEQQLTGKV

-57 ASVSAAA
+57 ASVSAGA
-64 LVAILAGIAI
+64 LVVICSGIAI
-74 GARPDENTLGTALA
+74 GAQPDADPLATLLA
-88 IVAFGLATLVL
+88 IVLFGLAVLVL
-99 GQLLPRALG
+99 GQLFPRAIA
-108 RRWSSRLVP
+108 RRWSSTLVP

-135 LASAVSAASVRPAV
+135 VARSVAAAAIRPSGA
-149 GEQSRREGFEE
+149 ELSRREGFEE
-160 LLREGQLEGQLE
+160 LLREGELE
-172 GIGERDELDIITG
+172 GIGEREEIDIITG

-218 VIASSGYSRVPVYRE
+218 VIASSGYSRVPVYRG

-267 KRVSEMLFE
+267 KRVSEMLFD

-287 VDEFGGTAGIATLE
+287 ADEFGGTAGIVTLE

-307 VGDIHDEHDEPAIAD
+307 VGDIHDEHDEPAVAD
-322 VGHSRHAVVLDASM
+322 VGPSRRAVVVNSSI
-336 PASEVAARFDAV
+336 PASEVAARFDAL
-348 LPEWVDDRAQP
+348 LPDWIEDRSQP
-359 LAGLI
+359 LGGIL

-397 LLAQRVQTAPA
+397 LLAQREDTAVPI
-408 VALRAPQ
+408 ALRVPK

>member
-1 MRWILVLLLLLI
+1 MILILSLLLLLT
-13 ALLTAAATSLR
+13 ALLTAAATALR

-33 WVEQQLTGKG
+33 WVEQQLTGKV

-49 ERLHDLLA
+49 ERLHELLA
-57 ASVSAAA
+57 ASVSAGA
-64 LVAILAGIAI
+64 LVAICAGIVMGAQPD
-74 GARPDENTLGTALA
+74 ARPLNILLA
-88 IVAFGLATLVL
+88 VGLFGLAVLVL
-99 GQLLPRALG
+99 GQLIPRALA
-108 RRWSSRLVP
+108 RHWSSRLVP
-117 VLLPTLRGT
+117 VLLPTLRAT

-135 LASAVSAASVRPAV
+135 VATAVAAAGVRPAS

-160 LLREGQLEGQLE
+160 LLREGQLEG
-172 GIGERDELDIITG
+172 IGEREEIDIITG

-218 VIASSGYSRVPVYRE
+218 VIASSGYSRVPVYRG
-233 SLDEIVG
+233 SLDDIVG

-253 RMAPLRPVPHAPAT
+253 RMAPLRAVPHAPGT
-267 KRVSEMLFE
+267 KRVSDMLFE

-287 VDEFGGTAGIATLE
+287 ADEFGGTAGIATLE

-307 VGDIHDEHDEPAIAD
+307 VGDIHDEHDEPATAD

-336 PASEVAARFDAV
+336 PASEIALRFDAV
-348 LPEWVDDRAQP
+348 LPDWVEDRSQP

-364 VRALGRIPV
+364 VRALGRFPV

-388 RATATRIQR
+388 RATPTRIQR
-397 LLAQRVQTAPA
+397 LLAQRTDAAPA
-408 VALRAPQ
+408 VALRAPK

>member
-1 MRWILVLLLLLI
+1 MTWVLVLLLLLL
-13 ALLTAAATSLR
+13 AWLTAAATALR

-33 WVEQQLTGKG
+33 WVEQQLTGKV

-49 ERLHDLLA
+49 ERLHQLLA
-57 ASVSAAA
+57 ASGSAASL
-64 LVAILAGIAI
+64 LVILAGMAI
-74 GARPDENTLGTALA
+74 GTRPQSDVLGIILEILLFALA
-88 IVAFGLATLVL
+88 VLVL
-99 GQLLPRALG
+99 GQLLPRAIA

-117 VLLPTLRGT
+117 VLLPTLRAT
-126 SALLSPVQR
+126 SALLSPVER
-135 LASAVSAASVRPAV
+135 IASAVATASVRTTPS
-149 GEQSRREGFEE
+149 ESRREGFEE
-160 LLREGQLEGQLE
+160 LLREGQLEG
-172 GIGERDELDIITG
+172 IGATEEISIITG

-207 DIALSPLEMAA
+207 DMALPPLEMAA
-218 VIASSGYSRVPVYRE
+218 VIAQSGYSRVPVYRG

-253 RMAPLRPVPHAPAT
+253 RMAPLRPVPHAPST

-287 VDEFGGTAGIATLE
+287 VDEFGGTAGIVTLE

-307 VGDIHDEHDEPAIAD
+307 VGDIHDEHDEPASVDI
-322 VGHSRHAVVLDASM
+322 GHSRHAVVVDASI
-336 PASEVAARFDAV
+336 PASEVASRFETQ
-348 LPEWVDDRAQP
+348 LPDWIEDRSQP

-364 VRALGRIPV
+364 VRTLGRIPV

-388 RATATRIQR
+388 RATPTRIQR
-397 LLAQRVQTAPA
+397 LLAQRADAALPVPLKAPK
-408 VALRAPQ
+408 

>member
-1 MRWILVLLLLLI
+1 MMPILVLLVLLL
-13 ALLTAAATSLR
+13 AWLTAASTALR

-33 WVEQQLTGKG
+33 WVEQQLTGKV

-49 ERLHDLLA
+49 ERLHQLLA

-64 LVAILAGIAI
+64 LLVILAGIAI
-74 GARPDENTLGTALA
+74 GARPEASALNA
-88 IVAFGLATLVL
+88 IGAIIVYGIAVLVL
-99 GQLLPRALG
+99 GQLLPRALA
-108 RRWSSRLVP
+108 RRWSSKLVP
-117 VLLPTLRGT
+117 VLLPTLRAT
-126 SALLSPVQR
+126 SALISPVQR
-135 LASAVSAASVRPAV
+135 LATAVAAASVRPARN
-149 GEQSRREGFEE
+149 EQWRREGFEE
-160 LLREGQLEGQLE
+160 LLREGQLEG
-172 GIGERDELDIITG
+172 IGERDEIDIITG

-207 DIALSPLEMAA
+207 DVTLSPLEMAA
-218 VIASSGYSRVPVYRE
+218 VISSSGYSRVPVYRG
-233 SLDEIVG
+233 SLDDIIG

-253 RMAPLRPVPHAPAT
+253 RMAPLRPVPHAPAA

-287 VDEFGGTAGIATLE
+287 ADEFGGTAGIVTLE

-322 VGHSRHAVVLDASM
+322 VGHSRHAVVLDAAM
-336 PASEVAARFDAV
+336 PASEVAARFDAM
-348 LPEWVDDRAQP
+348 LPDWVEDRSQP

-397 LLAQRVQTAPA
+397 LIAQRADTAPPIT
-408 VALRAPQ
+408 LKAPQ